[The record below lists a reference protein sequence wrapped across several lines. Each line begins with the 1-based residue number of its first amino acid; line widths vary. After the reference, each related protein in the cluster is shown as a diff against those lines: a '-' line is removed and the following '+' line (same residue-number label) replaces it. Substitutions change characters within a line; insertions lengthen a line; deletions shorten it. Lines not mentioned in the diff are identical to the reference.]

1 MNINYIEPKFIYNG
15 EPEAIVSLKKYNWR
29 TWSAAVP
36 MAMVSMVVAAVHHL
50 GALIIM
56 VEVTFRGV
64 MKLLASFWR
73 NKKS

>member
-1 MNINYIEPKFIYNG
+1 
-15 EPEAIVSLKKYNWR
+15 
-29 TWSAAVP
+29 

-64 MKLLASFWR
+64 MKLLASF
-73 NKKS
+73 